1 MATLI
6 YKKKTLIC
14 DEEIK
19 MKIKEIVIELDR
31 LTDAEIEKYTK
42 NQKITTAPKQ
52 IKDERFGGI
61 ITRSKQK
68 ILGVELISI
77 DDGLSK
83 KKKITAK
90 SNEMAKGQKK
100 SSDTYDKGSLTTT
113 LEKSN
118 EKKSGRRKLRLKR
131 KISEVHTETNVEDE
145 YHQFKDKQITSK
157 FIKTTQRSKVNKEE
171 VPASLKQIDEEKSE
185 GKMTRAKR
193 RAIEALTPQ
202 NDIKIDDESQF
213 KEENG
218 MPAKKKKLSKET
230 ILETIEF
237 KQKEEKDDI
246 KTVAVMPFSTGE
258 VIWCKIRGAVHWPAK
273 ILLIGTRQIEVEW
286 FNDYRTSK
294 VFRSQ
299 IYKFYPNFRLFAEK
313 FDTTVG
319 LKAAAQ
325 EAMIHI
331 ADKININIH
340 EL

>member
-1 MATLI
+1 M
-6 YKKKTLIC
+6 
-14 DEEIK
+14 
-19 MKIKEIVIELDR
+19 
-31 LTDAEIEKYTK
+31 
-42 NQKITTAPKQ
+42 
-52 IKDERFGGI
+52 
-61 ITRSKQK
+61 
-68 ILGVELISI
+68 
-77 DDGLSK
+77 
-83 KKKITAK
+83 
-90 SNEMAKGQKK
+90 
-100 SSDTYDKGSLTTT
+100 
-113 LEKSN
+113 
-118 EKKSGRRKLRLKR
+118 
-131 KISEVHTETNVEDE
+131 HTETNVEDDF
-145 YHQFKDKQITSK
+145 HQFKDKKITAK
-157 FIKTTQRSKVNKEE
+157 LIKTPQRSKVNKED
-171 VPASLKQIDEEKSE
+171 VPVSLKQIDE
-185 GKMTRAKR
+185 GKTTRAKR

-213 KEENG
+213 EIKNG

-230 ILETIEF
+230 ILETIDF
-237 KQKEEKDDI
+237 KEKEEKDEI

-273 ILLIGTRQIEVEW
+273 ILQIGTRQIEVEW

-331 ADKININIH
+331 ADKINININ